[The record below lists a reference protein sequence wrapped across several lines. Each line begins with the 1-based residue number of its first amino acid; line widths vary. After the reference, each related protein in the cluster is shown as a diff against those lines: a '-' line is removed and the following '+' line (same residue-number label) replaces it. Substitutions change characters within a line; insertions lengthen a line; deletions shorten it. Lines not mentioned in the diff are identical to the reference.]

1 MDTQK
6 LISLI
11 DRLQVYSRK
20 RPVAYKLRVAAL
32 AALGYVYLFAVVLIL
47 LLLVFMIAAG
57 SRFNFLA
64 MKFSL
69 VLLALAGV
77 VLRAMWVTVPEPDGR
92 ELNYEDA
99 PPLFELVKEVRRAL
113 RGPRVHRVLLSDEFN
128 ASIVQIP
135 RLGMFGWSRN
145 YLVVGLPL
153 LTALAPEEFRSVL
166 AHEFG
171 HLSGNHGRFS
181 AWIYQS
187 RQTWIQILTQVEQE
201 RRYASFLFEWFLHW
215 YAPFFNAYSFVLARA
230 QEYEADTYSVEL
242 VGKKVAAQALI
253 RTDAR
258 HLALTE
264 QFWPALYRRAND
276 EPQPPKDSFIKM
288 LDGMR
293 QSISRGNAEKWLLQT
308 LWVKTGY
315 DDSHPSVADRLVGM
329 GYQEETLK
337 SQPVIAE
344 LIETEVAE
352 TPSAAQFYL
361 KEVPEAMLLSFNRL
375 LGERIRPVWRERHE
389 FIKQARQRLTALE
402 EKGRTESLTEIELW
416 ERAGILAETQNPAA
430 AVPTLKKLLEHNP
443 DLVGV
448 NFRLGATLLEEE
460 DESGI
465 QYLEN
470 AMRLNASTTI
480 NACELLYPFHLF
492 RGREPEAEGY
502 RIRAEQYI
510 QKTKEYFDAAF
521 KFTPNDRF
529 EPHGLSTTEVA
540 EIQNQLRHPR
550 LAKAFLVRK
559 VMGEELE
566 PAIIFG
572 VTLKF
577 AWPGFHSQ
585 KVTDQILREL
595 GASVEFSQPLLFV
608 ALERKDKFLYAI
620 FDAIPGARIFPV

>member
-329 GYQEETLK
+329 GY
-337 SQPVIAE
+337 
-344 LIETEVAE
+344 
-352 TPSAAQFYL
+352 
-361 KEVPEAMLLSFNRL
+361 
-375 LGERIRPVWRERHE
+375 
-389 FIKQARQRLTALE
+389 
-402 EKGRTESLTEIELW
+402 
-416 ERAGILAETQNPAA
+416 
-430 AVPTLKKLLEHNP
+430 
-443 DLVGV
+443 
-448 NFRLGATLLEEE
+448 
-460 DESGI
+460 
-465 QYLEN
+465 
-470 AMRLNASTTI
+470 
-480 NACELLYPFHLF
+480 
-492 RGREPEAEGY
+492 
-502 RIRAEQYI
+502 
-510 QKTKEYFDAAF
+510 
-521 KFTPNDRF
+521 
-529 EPHGLSTTEVA
+529 
-540 EIQNQLRHPR
+540 
-550 LAKAFLVRK
+550 
-559 VMGEELE
+559 
-566 PAIIFG
+566 
-572 VTLKF
+572 
-577 AWPGFHSQ
+577 
-585 KVTDQILREL
+585 
-595 GASVEFSQPLLFV
+595 
-608 ALERKDKFLYAI
+608 
-620 FDAIPGARIFPV
+620 